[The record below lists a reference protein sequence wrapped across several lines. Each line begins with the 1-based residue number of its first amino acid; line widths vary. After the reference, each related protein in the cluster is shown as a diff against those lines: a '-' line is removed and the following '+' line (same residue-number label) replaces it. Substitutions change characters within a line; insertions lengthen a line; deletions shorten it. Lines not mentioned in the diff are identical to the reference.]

1 MLPRVEPSKRTIAEY
16 EPIAPTE
23 LIAEIKK
30 LAAPLRGLRVIHL
43 NATPKGGGVA
53 EMLQTLVSLQND
65 VGLKA
70 EWYVIPPNPDFFVV
84 TKKIHNTFQGKK
96 HSLTNQEKQLYIEHN
111 KKIAELM
118 DDIRADV
125 WVVHDPQPMAAI
137 EYLRTRPAMV
147 SRIHIDTSTPHGPTL
162 SFLER
167 YMKQYDRVVFSLP
180 EFVPKDFDLKR
191 VVIFNPAID
200 PLSPKNKALPP
211 RAADT
216 ILEGF
221 GINILNP
228 LAVQVSRFDPWKDPM
243 GVIDAYYLA
252 KNKIPDLQLML
263 VGLALAQD
271 DPEADKIFKKVQKHA
286 KGDPDIFLFSDI
298 AQIGPMSN
306 DLFVNAVQ
314 VGADVVIQKSTRE
327 GFGLVVTEAMW
338 KGRPVIGGNVGG
350 IRVQIENGKSG
361 FLVNSSKE
369 AAHYMVALLKD
380 RVMRRKMG
388 RAARER
394 VRKHFLLPR
403 LLRDYLKMLTELKG

>member
-1 MLPRVEPSKRTIAEY
+1 MLPRIEPSKRTLAEY
-16 EPIAPTE
+16 EPIISAE
-23 LIAEIKK
+23 LIAEVKA
-30 LAAPLRGLRVIHL
+30 LAAPLKGLRVAHL

-53 EMLQTLVSLQND
+53 EMLQTLVSLQRD

-70 EWYVIPPNPDFFVV
+70 EWYVIPPLPEFFVV

-96 HSLTNQEKQLYIEHN
+96 HSLTDQEKKLYIEHN

-200 PLSPKNKALPP
+200 PLRPKNKALPP

-216 ILEGF
+216 ILVGS

-228 LAVQVSRFDPWKDPM
+228 LVVQVSRFDPWKDPM
-243 GVIDAYYLA
+243 GVIDAYFIA
-252 KNKIPDLQLML
+252 KKRIPNLQLAL
-263 VGLALAQD
+263 VGVALEQD
-271 DPEADKIFKKVQKHA
+271 DMEPKKICKQ
-286 KGDPDIFLFSDI
+286 
-298 AQIGPMSN
+298 
-306 DLFVNAVQ
+306 
-314 VGADVVIQKSTRE
+314 
-327 GFGLVVTEAMW
+327 
-338 KGRPVIGGNVGG
+338 
-350 IRVQIENGKSG
+350 
-361 FLVNSSKE
+361 
-369 AAHYMVALLKD
+369 LK
-380 RVMRRKMG
+380 
-388 RAARER
+388 
-394 VRKHFLLPR
+394 
-403 LLRDYLKMLTELKG
+403 